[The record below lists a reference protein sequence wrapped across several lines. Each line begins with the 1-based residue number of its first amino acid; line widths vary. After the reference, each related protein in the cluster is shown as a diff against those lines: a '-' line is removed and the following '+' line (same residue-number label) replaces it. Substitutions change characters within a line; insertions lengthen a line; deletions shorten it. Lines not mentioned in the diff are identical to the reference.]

1 MSFLFLDC
9 LYPIQCDLLS
19 QIELQGI
26 SQWNSGIELFF
37 QPENIVLNNKKEK
50 KVKLIDFGLAR
61 IIPPGDVVKAII
73 GTPEFVGNYT
83 ASMGQVCCWVHE
95 RVLLNVS

>member
-1 MSFLFLDC
+1 M
-9 LYPIQCDLLS
+9 
-19 QIELQGI
+19 
-26 SQWNSGIELFF
+26 FF

-83 ASMGQVCCWVHE
+83 ASMGQARC
-95 RVLLNVS
+95 